1 MKNNDNQVV
10 INIEEVLFEEIDVA
24 GCMSSMGAPAE

>member
-1 MKNNDNQVV
+1 MKNNNNEV
-10 INIEEVLFEEIDVA
+10 IVTVEEVLFEEIDVA